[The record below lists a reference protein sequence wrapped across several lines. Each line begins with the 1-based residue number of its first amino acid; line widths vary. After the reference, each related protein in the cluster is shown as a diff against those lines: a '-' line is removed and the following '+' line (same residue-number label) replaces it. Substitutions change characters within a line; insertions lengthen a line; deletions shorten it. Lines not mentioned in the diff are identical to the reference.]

1 MTDFMRWFYAH
12 YIRPQLERVPRGAYQ
27 YWLSALENDL
37 APHQKED
44 YEKALEFCAVHAFL
58 LGVETGRGL
67 SEALGPTRPA

>member
-12 YIRPQLERVPRGAYQ
+12 YIHPQLEHVPREAYQ

-37 APHQKED
+37 TSRQRED
-44 YEKALEFCAVHAFL
+44 YEKVLEFYAVHAFL